1 LLALHKDN
9 QASSFAQLLLGISDP
24 TGNYSAHE
32 HGIGPRVLADNLN
45 SEKRIFSLGT
55 EFLALQKARIVPALI
70 RQAHL
75 TNLGIGVGSEASCM
89 LNPEGVGLPT
99 HARCGRIYSSS
110 TTTTLHG
117 RKRSFDYTGTA
128 TRPHL
133 EQERLDV
140 EERFEQDTFL
150 PDLNGS
156 VAIDERHNLP
166 FSFLDLQGDAIYRR
180 FNTPCT

>member
-1 LLALHKDN
+1 VSVHGRLLALHKDN

-89 LNPEGVGLPT
+89 LNPEVCWVANTRTLWA
-99 HARCGRIYSSS
+99 HLLVKHDDNIAR
-110 TTTTLHG
+110 
-117 RKRSFDYTGTA
+117 A
-128 TRPHL
+128 
-133 EQERLDV
+133 
-140 EERFEQDTFL
+140 
-150 PDLNGS
+150 
-156 VAIDERHNLP
+156 
-166 FSFLDLQGDAIYRR
+166 
-180 FNTPCT
+180 